1 MDDGSMQFI
10 ISGAIAL
17 GSAIITALATFGV
30 SWFTLSKTH
39 KNQQM
44 AEKRR
49 KTESEKHELIM
60 QMNKVLE
67 CEGRREILEVL
78 NGGHGVLI
86 HVQPYKEH
94 MRPILFEKFHLL
106 SSDMQNNIHEIDCLI
121 DKEHV
126 MNEETDDLEV
136 KLRENYEKVIAY
148 AKIKTKNNTSTD
160 D

>member
-49 KTESEKHELIM
+49 KTENEKHELIM

-86 HVQPYKEH
+86 HTQPYKEH

-106 SSDMQNNIHEIDCLI
+106 SSDMQNNIHRIDYLI

-126 MNEETDDLEV
+126 MNEEIDDLEV
-136 KLRENYEKVIAY
+136 ELREKYKKVIAY
-148 AKIKTKNNTSTD
+148 AKIKTKNSTSTD